1 MNATATQP
9 PLTTVPLPKTAVQK
23 LPSIPPPE
31 QRLYQLPQTP
41 RLKNA
46 LAFGNAYA
54 REIGWEYASTDS
66 LLIGIMDA
74 ECTVLDGALNNL
86 GITPL
91 QFREA
96 VLSFMQP
103 ADHDGPRRYAEK
115 LHGHK
120 HPSSFI

>member
-1 MNATATQP
+1 MNATAPQP
-9 PLTTVPLPKTAVQK
+9 S
-23 LPSIPPPE
+23 SIPQSLPAVPPIE
-31 QRLYQLPQTP
+31 QRMHRLPQTP

-86 GITPL
+86 GVTPL

-103 ADHDGPRRYAEK
+103 ADPDGPRRYAEK
-115 LHGHK
+115 LHEYR
-120 HPSSFI
+120 HPMDIDDI